1 MKDYIFAFIVV
12 SQSAGNHPY
21 PREAPRTIPMIMPR
35 AALSQPAFVF
45 ARSAIWKSHS
55 YLMIQ

>member
-1 MKDYIFAFIVV
+1 MKDYTFAFIVV
-12 SQSAGNHPY
+12 SQSVGNHSY
-21 PREAPRTIPMIMPR
+21 PTEAPRIMPMIMPR